1 MRHTLYLSILVLSL
15 VTACTKEADMNIA
28 KESEHTVKKNLFRVT
43 RIEGHNDHWG
53 DYIWIIN
60 YNKEQIESAFHIDT
74 EGDTIGNFGIS
85 NNSDINYEIEVNDWI
100 PKIDSD
106 SISRL
111 DQFLKNKY
119 GASTPATA
127 AAAALQKARRFMVFI
142 FLLQSRLLHKTSLF
156 F

>member
-74 EGDTIGNFGIS
+74 EGDTICLLYTSPSPRDGAT
-85 NNSDINYEIEVNDWI
+85 
-100 PKIDSD
+100 
-106 SISRL
+106 SRMPSS
-111 DQFLKNKY
+111 
-119 GASTPATA
+119 A
-127 AAAALQKARRFMVFI
+127 
-142 FLLQSRLLHKTSLF
+142 
-156 F
+156 

>member
-85 NNSDINYEIEVNDWI
+85 IMKSKSMIGFPRLTAI
-100 PKIDSD
+100 PSVVWTN
-106 SISRL
+106 
-111 DQFLKNKY
+111 F
-119 GASTPATA
+119 
-127 AAAALQKARRFMVFI
+127 
-142 FLLQSRLLHKTSLF
+142 
-156 F
+156 

>member
-60 YNKEQIESAFHIDT
+60 YNKEQIESAFTLIQRGT
-74 EGDTIGNFGIS
+74 PLATSGYPTTRISIMKSKSMIGFPRLTAIPSVVWTNF
-85 NNSDINYEIEVNDWI
+85 
-100 PKIDSD
+100 
-106 SISRL
+106 
-111 DQFLKNKY
+111 
-119 GASTPATA
+119 
-127 AAAALQKARRFMVFI
+127 
-142 FLLQSRLLHKTSLF
+142 
-156 F
+156 

>member
-74 EGDTIGNFGIS
+74 EGTPLATSGYPTTRISIMKSKSMIGFPRLTAIPSVVWTNF
-85 NNSDINYEIEVNDWI
+85 
-100 PKIDSD
+100 
-106 SISRL
+106 
-111 DQFLKNKY
+111 
-119 GASTPATA
+119 
-127 AAAALQKARRFMVFI
+127 
-142 FLLQSRLLHKTSLF
+142 
-156 F
+156 

>member
-74 EGDTIGNFGIS
+74 EGDTIANFGIS
-85 NNSDINYEIEVNDWI
+85 NNSDINYEIEVKDWI

-106 SISRL
+106 SISR
-111 DQFLKNKY
+111 
-119 GASTPATA
+119 
-127 AAAALQKARRFMVFI
+127 
-142 FLLQSRLLHKTSLF
+142 
-156 F
+156 